1 MDTRCR
7 MSGAWLKKAR
17 GRKGLS
23 QLEFAE
29 LIGRSESWVSKIET
43 NSIRLKDLDLA
54 ERIADVLGVP
64 LAGVLG
70 LDTSVSG
77 GAAASVSGGHTRVQS
92 AVPQVTDAREWEM
105 WDSMK
110 RRWFL
115 TQAALAAL
123 AVTEA
128 LRPGPSDAVLATVFE
143 RDGVDEQT
151 VASLEQV
158 VLGWRQAYRT
168 ASAQTL
174 LGPAHSTLNLLVE
187 MAPDAGPRQDRVVS
201 LIGQMSAL
209 VGTMLML
216 DMADFEGARHF
227 LTVSARAGH
236 QSRDAELTALAL
248 GCRAFHAAYGQEP
261 DPRESLR
268 FAEGALVAAE
278 TGIHPRTH
286 AWLQAV
292 TSEMRATAGEDSS
305 CRRALD
311 ISAALLGQPERDRP
325 WLGIGAFGTAKL
337 TAYRGGDLS
346 RLGQHSQAQ
355 ATLMEALHAL
365 DPSMRKHRCTAF
377 IDLAESFA
385 RSGDI
390 DAACEHAGSA
400 LTIIQK
406 TRHADSLKRV
416 DVLHR
421 KVTMTRAPAARR
433 LGEKLIGC
441 KAVVT

>member
-1 MDTRCR
+1 

-23 QLEFAE
+23 QLELGD

-43 NSIRLKDLDLA
+43 NSIRLKDLELA

-70 LDTSVSG
+70 LETSPAGSSVVS
-77 GAAASVSGGHTRVQS
+77 AVDVHTRVRS
-92 AVPQVTDAREWEM
+92 TVPQLTDAREWEM
-105 WDSMK
+105 WDTMK

-128 LRPGPSDAVLATVFE
+128 LRHGPSESVLDAILE
-143 RDGVDEQT
+143 RDSVDEQT
-151 VASLEQV
+151 VAGLEQV
-158 VLGWRQAYRT
+158 VLGWRQAYRS

-174 LGPAHSTLNLLVE
+174 LGPAHGTLNLLVE
-187 MAPDAGPRQDRVVS
+187 LAPDAGPRQDRVVS

-216 DMADFEGARHF
+216 DMADFDSARHY
-227 LTVSARAGH
+227 LTVSVRAGQ

-248 GCRAFHAAYGQEP
+248 GCRAFHATYGEDPKPQEG
-261 DPRESLR
+261 LR

-278 TGIHPRTH
+278 GGIHPRTH

-292 TSEMRATAGEDSS
+292 TSEMRATAGEDTS
-305 CRRALD
+305 CRHALD
-311 ISAALLGQPERDRP
+311 ISAALLERPEQGRP
-325 WLGIGAFGTAKL
+325 WLGIGAFDAAKL

-346 RLGQHSQAQ
+346 RLGQHAQAQ
-355 ATLMEALHAL
+355 ATLTEALHAL

-385 RSGDI
+385 RSGDV
-390 DAACEHAGSA
+390 DAACQHAGSA
-400 LTIIQK
+400 LQLIEK
-406 TRHADSLKRV
+406 TRHADSLKRIDTLYDRIKPIRV
-416 DVLHR
+416 
-421 KVTMTRAPAARR
+421 PAVRL
-433 LGEKLIGC
+433 LGERLIEC
-441 KAVVT
+441 KAVAT